1 MNYIESIEYIESFKL
16 SKTKLGLQNFERL
29 INNLCI
35 NIDDLKYIHIAGTNG
50 KGSIT
55 KMTANILKASGYKV
69 GVFVSPYIVNFRERI
84 QINDEF
90 ISEIDLA
97 RIVTIVKEKIEDM
110 NKSGYPSPTQFE
122 VITAIG
128 FYYFCE
134 KKVDFVCLEVG
145 LGGKNDCTN
154 IIKNSLVSVI
164 ANIGMDHME
173 ILGDTIEKIALDKAG
188 IIKKNNQVVLYPG
201 ANCVTKI
208 IEQECL
214 KNNSILTI
222 PNIKLLWYDNDF
234 KCENFIYKGEKYHKK
249 LYGEYQVYN
258 AITAIEVAKRLMTLG
273 YDITNENIKQGIFN
287 TTFPARFEIIKDNP
301 MIILD
306 GAHNEQ
312 GVNALIKNI
321 AYLKGKKVTI
331 IVGVMQDKEHKTI
344 ANMLQKVAN
353 EIVLVENNL
362 PRCLKCSEFIKDF
375 DTKEN
380 VIIGGNIENY
390 LPRYLQNMS
399 NCDILI
405 ICGSLYVVS
414 EAREIIMREM

>member
-16 SKTKLGLQNFERL
+16 SKTKLGLQNFEEL

-35 NIDDLKYIHIAGTNG
+35 DINALKYIHIAGTNG

-55 KMTANILKASGYKV
+55 KMTANILEYSGYKV
-69 GVFVSPYIVNFRERI
+69 GIFVSPYIINFRERI
-84 QINDEF
+84 QINNEF
-90 ISEIDLA
+90 ISENDLA
-97 RIVTIVKEKIEDM
+97 RITTIVKEKIDRM
-110 NKSGYPSPTQFE
+110 LGLGYPLPTQFE

-134 KKVDFVCLEVG
+134 KQVDFVCLEVG

-201 ANCVTKI
+201 ANNVRKI
-208 IEQECL
+208 IEQECK
-214 KNNSILTI
+214 KNNSFLTI
-222 PNIKLLWYDNDF
+222 PNINLLSYDNDF
-234 KCENFIYKGEKYHKK
+234 KCENFLYKGIKYRKK
-249 LYGEYQVYN
+249 LYGEYQIFN
-258 AITAIEVAKRLMTLG
+258 AITAIEVANILMALG
-273 YDITNENIKQGIFN
+273 YNITDEDIKKGILN
-287 TTFPARFEIIKDNP
+287 TTFPARFEIVKEKP
-301 MIILD
+301 EIILD

-312 GVNALIKNI
+312 GVNALIKN
-321 AYLKGKKVTI
+321 LSHFREKKVSI
-331 IVGVMQDKEHKTI
+331 MLGVMQDKSHKTI
-344 ANMLQKVAN
+344 ANLLQKVAS
-353 EIVLVENNL
+353 EIILVENNL

-375 DTKEN
+375 DMKEN
-380 VIIGGNIENY
+380 VRIGGNIENY
-390 LPRYLQNMS
+390 LPIHLQNMA

-405 ICGSLYVVS
+405 ICGSLYIVS